1 MGIDGFQLYEG
12 LLKSKVPHAA
22 RWVPICSTGLT
33 RFPCKMGMRTV
44 PTSQGQETPGKES
57 A

>member
-1 MGIDGFQLYEG
+1 MGIEGFQLYEG

-33 RFPCKMGMRTV
+33 RVPCKMGMRTV